1 LTSEE
6 KIQELNQILEAKS
19 LENDEMRVQMES
31 DQGSGAGQ
39 APSKNVDLEGLSA
52 QN

>member
-39 APSKNVDLEGLSA
+39 APAKAVDAEGL
-52 QN
+52 